1 MMTKMFTSN
10 PSDPVSSACSK
21 DYEYC
26 LLIMLCLF
34 IQVEFMQQYLRD
46 NHGHRPAYNV
56 NLRMELDFL
65 RDQVAKLSQ
74 SGAATSGQES
84 STADEAGAGSDSS
97 EDSEGEEEVYDLP
110 LEEVKKKQQGRGPRA
125 SVSAEAFGNWNK
137 KEEFK
142 APFYEKSPELVGALR
157 SRLS

>member
-1 MMTKMFTSN
+1 
-10 PSDPVSSACSK
+10 
-21 DYEYC
+21 
-26 LLIMLCLF
+26 
-34 IQVEFMQQYLRD
+34 MQQYLRD

-74 SGAATSGQES
+74 AGAGNSGQES
-84 STADEAGAGSDSS
+84 STADEAAAGSESS
-97 EDSEGEEEVYDLP
+97 EDSEGEEDVFELP

>member
-1 MMTKMFTSN
+1 
-10 PSDPVSSACSK
+10 
-21 DYEYC
+21 
-26 LLIMLCLF
+26 
-34 IQVEFMQQYLRD
+34 MQEYLRD

-65 RDQVAKLSQ
+65 RDQVAKMSQ
-74 SGAATSGQES
+74 PGATSGQES
-84 STADEAGAGSDSS
+84 STADEGREGSESS
-97 EDSEGEEEVYDLP
+97 EDSEGEDDVFEMP
-110 LEEVKKKQQGRGPRA
+110 LEDLKKKQQGRGPRA

-142 APFYEKSPELVGALR
+142 APFYDKSPELVAALR